1 MNQKIRIK
9 IEAFDHDVLLNSC
22 VKIQQTISELN
33 AKIVGPISLPT
44 KIRRYCVLRSPHVD
58 KDSREHLEVRKY
70 KKFFDIYDLSSQA
83 LDTFLKVN
91 LPSGI
96 AISVKKF

>member
-9 IEAFDHDVLLNSC
+9 VEAFDHEILKNSC
-22 VKIQQTISELN
+22 SKIQQTITDLN
-33 AKIVGPISLPT
+33 AKVVGPVSLPT
-44 KIRRYCVLRSPHVD
+44 RIRRYCVLRSPHVD

-70 KKFFDIYDLSSQA
+70 KKFFDIYDLSAQA

-96 AISVKKF
+96 AISIKKI

>member
-9 IEAFDHDVLLNSC
+9 VEAFDHDVLSTSC
-22 VKIQQTISELN
+22 IKIQQTISDLN
-33 AKIVGPISLPT
+33 ASVIGPISLPT

-70 KKFFDIYDLSSQA
+70 KKFFDVYNLSSQA
-83 LDTFLKVN
+83 LTTFLKVN

-96 AISVKKF
+96 VLSVKKF

>member
-9 IEAFDHDVLLNSC
+9 IEAFDHEILANSC
-22 VKIQQTISELN
+22 STIQSTISELD
-33 AKIVGPISLPT
+33 AKILGPISLPT
-44 KIRRYCVLRSPHVD
+44 RVRRYCVLRSPHVD
-58 KDSREHLEVRKY
+58 KDSREHLEIRKY
-70 KKFFDIYDLSSQA
+70 KKFFDIYDLSAQA

-96 AISVKKF
+96 SLKIKKL

>member
-9 IEAFDHDVLLNSC
+9 IETFDHDIL
-22 VKIQQTISELN
+22 IQACLTIQKTISELD
-33 AKIVGPISLPT
+33 AKIVGPVSLPT
-44 KIRRYCVLRSPHVD
+44 RIRRYCVLRSPHVD
-58 KDSREHLEVRKY
+58 KDSREHLEIRKY

-96 AISVKKF
+96 SLKIRKF